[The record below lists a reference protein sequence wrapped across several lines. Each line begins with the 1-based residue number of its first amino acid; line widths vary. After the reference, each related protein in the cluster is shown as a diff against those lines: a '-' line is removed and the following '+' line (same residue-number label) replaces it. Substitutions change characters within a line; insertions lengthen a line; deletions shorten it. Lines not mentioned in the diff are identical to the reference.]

1 MHEPSNS
8 KRRLELMP
16 EVLPAPTQQ
25 VGNASV
31 RARTM
36 GHMHKM
42 MAAAG
47 ALAGCSRAFTQG
59 DNTITISPTTSAS
72 TSPTTATIPSAPST
86 IGTPPTTPIPTVPS
100 GPATGYMVVDM
111 LPSPARCYGVGAS
124 VNSSAVWRQDTTGL
138 YAELTLTATVPANA
152 FQPKSASVWGG
163 ALMAAGGTA
172 TTMLIKVRPSPG
184 NTSFGA
190 SVDVFCGP
198 STGAV
203 VATVQLS
210 GPKKVGG
217 KLPVTVIDR

>member
-1 MHEPSNS
+1 MQSTSKS

-16 EVLPAPTQQ
+16 EVLPAPTKET
-25 VGNASV
+25 GNASV

-47 ALAGCSRAFTQG
+47 AVAGCSRAITQG
-59 DNTITISPTTSAS
+59 DNTITIPPATSAS
-72 TSPTTATIPSAPST
+72 TSPSTATIPSAPST
-86 IGTPPTTPIPTVPS
+86 IVATPTAPVPTVPS

-124 VNSSAVWRQDTTGL
+124 VKATAVWRQDTTGL
-138 YAELTLTATVPANA
+138 YAELTLNGTVPANA
-152 FQPKSASVWGG
+152 FQPNAVSVWGG
-163 ALMAAGGTA
+163 AVMSTGGTA
-172 TTMLIKVRPSPG
+172 QTVLIKVRPSPG

-190 SVDVFCGP
+190 SVDVACSGT
-198 STGAV
+198 TGAV
-203 VATVQLS
+203 VATVQLT
-210 GPKKVGG
+210 GPKKVGD